1 VDLCAVV
8 RRSRRWLLA
17 HEIGDH
23 EAHTFDMVSNREPR
37 LAVSIR
43 PIRRADRTLIAN
55 AVRYTSD
62 RTYQLRFHGPRPRFS
77 PRVLSYLTEIDGD
90 NHFALIATERDRP
103 DRLVAVARFV
113 CYHDRPTEA
122 EFAITVHDPYQ
133 GQGVGHRLL
142 ELLVQAARE
151 RGITRLRALIQSDN
165 DPMMRLLRRVLPQ
178 ARLEDR
184 SDGECTY
191 SADIAVAPHAQAP
204 APSSVTIGVSQWR
217 SARDPRRAP
226 ACSARQARGQ
236 RAPGSR
242 NWPRSRKRSP
252 AGG

>member
-1 VDLCAVV
+1 
-8 RRSRRWLLA
+8 
-17 HEIGDH
+17 
-23 EAHTFDMVSNREPR
+23 MVSKLEPC

-43 PIRRADRTLIAN
+43 PIRPADRTLITS

-62 RTYQLRFHGPRPRFS
+62 RTYQRRFHGPRPRFS
-77 PRVLSYLTEIDGD
+77 PRVLSYLTEVDGE

-113 CYHDRPTEA
+113 RCRDRPTQA
-122 EFAITVHDPYQ
+122 EFAIIVHDPYQ
-133 GQGVGHRLL
+133 GQGIGRRLL

-178 ARLEDR
+178 ARLEDH
-184 SDGECTY
+184 SDRECTY
-191 SADIAVAPHAQAP
+191 SADITLAPRAQP
-204 APSSVTIGVSQWR
+204 SAPSSVTIGVSQWA
-217 SARDPRRAP
+217 STRDPCRAP
-226 ACSARQARGQ
+226 ASSPRQTRGL
-236 RAPGSR
+236 RRRVPG
-242 NWPRSRKRSP
+242 NWRRSRVRSP